1 MEPTPPTAPTPDHSL
16 QQQLEAAMGRLSDY
30 RDRLAAAQ
38 REAAATTVSVR
49 SKDRMLTV
57 VAGAGGVVKEVR
69 FHTEAYREMAP
80 AELGRALVET
90 LTKALEEAGEKSRA
104 VFAPLRETGTGLR
117 RSMTGGSDVEE
128 LLRPLRDLW
137 PQADPAGQDRED
149 DRRGR

>member
-1 MEPTPPTAPTPDHSL
+1 MEPTPDHSL
-16 QQQLEAAMGRLSDY
+16 QQQLEAAMGRLADY

-128 LLRPLRDLW
+128 MLRPLRDLW
-137 PQADPAGQDRED
+137 PPADAAGQDREH
-149 DRRGR
+149 DRRG